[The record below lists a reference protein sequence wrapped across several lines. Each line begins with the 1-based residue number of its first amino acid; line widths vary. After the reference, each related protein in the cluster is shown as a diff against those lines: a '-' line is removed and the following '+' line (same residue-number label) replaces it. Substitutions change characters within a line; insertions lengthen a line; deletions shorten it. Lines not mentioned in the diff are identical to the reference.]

1 MTFKTNEDIRAQ
13 GSKVGGGNGQMETLD
28 MEKVA
33 SNLNNSFT
41 IKWVHLGAITI
52 QGATKGFKLDF
63 VKKL

>member
-1 MTFKTNEDIRAQ
+1 
-13 GSKVGGGNGQMETLD
+13 METLD